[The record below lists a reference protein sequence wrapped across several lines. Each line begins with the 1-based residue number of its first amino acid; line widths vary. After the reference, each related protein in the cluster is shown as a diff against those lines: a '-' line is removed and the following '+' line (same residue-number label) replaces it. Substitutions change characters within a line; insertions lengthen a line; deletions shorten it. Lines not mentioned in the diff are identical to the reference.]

1 MRTRDPEKLA
11 SCDIVVDVGGE
22 YDPQRHRYDHHQR
35 WVPTTISL
43 TFLDSSVLQSTAVV
57 RVSEGNR
64 LILESKLL
72 SPMEL
77 PSSVLPALHLLCT
90 HLAGLGPPLARVSPW
105 APSNSPPSLAQSGFS
120 PTSPIVTPVNT
131 AAGINPVMC
140 PCCPTSDCWAHTI
153 VVGGD
158 S

>member
-1 MRTRDPEKLA
+1 M
-11 SCDIVVDVGGE
+11 
-22 YDPQRHRYDHHQR
+22 
-35 WVPTTISL
+35 
-43 TFLDSSVLQSTAVV
+43 LQSTAVV

-72 SPMEL
+72 SPVGL

-105 APSNSPPSLAQSGFS
+105 ALSNSPPYLAQSGFS

-131 AAGINPVMC
+131 PAGINSVMC

-158 S
+158 SSGVLSSFVIDTLPLGNQSYPRVAHYPQYHSSPFPLSSSPCLIKLP